1 MRISDHSFMKK
12 NAKLFYVPPW
22 IYCVCVCVRLVF
34 DDGSWTYTGIWTCS
48 WCCLI

>member
-22 IYCVCVCVRLVF
+22 IYCVCVSGLSLMMGAELTQGYGHAAGAV
-34 DDGSWTYTGIWTCS
+34 
-48 WCCLI
+48 